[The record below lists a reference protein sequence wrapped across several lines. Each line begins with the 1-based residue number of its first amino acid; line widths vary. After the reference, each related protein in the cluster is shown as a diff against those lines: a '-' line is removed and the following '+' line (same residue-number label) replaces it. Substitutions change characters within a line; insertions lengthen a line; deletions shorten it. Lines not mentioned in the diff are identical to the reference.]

1 MSSHNANTA
10 AAVFAAM
17 LIFCFAIPAECAAM
31 EGRLMRDPH
40 IGAEQVVFTYE
51 DDLWSVDRQG
61 GRAVRLTAHPG
72 VERFARYSPDGQ
84 QIAFTASYDGGRDV
98 YIIPSTGGEPRRLTW
113 HPAGD
118 EVLGWTPDGA
128 SVIFRSR
135 RTRQTELYS
144 VPAAGGVP
152 ANMGLD
158 KVRYACFSPD
168 GKSMALN
175 RQASDRMNWKG
186 YRGGAQQDIWIA
198 GRVSKSFKK
207 ITDWPGYDVS
217 PMWHE
222 SGIYFASDREDG
234 RMNLYR
240 CAPDGSG
247 ATRLTDHGE
256 WDVEFPALGDDR
268 IVYGSSGYLWVYDIS
283 AGESK
288 KLEIEIPSDR
298 WQMRDSWYS
307 PEDFLEVI
315 GLDET
320 GDVVAAEARGDIYL
334 MDIEA
339 ERTVN
344 LTRSPGSREISP
356 VPSPDGKLVAFYS
369 DRTGEYELY
378 VTELDPGAEWT
389 QITSGSSTFY
399 YHVTWS
405 PDSNRLLFQDK
416 DFTLYWAQLGQ
427 PGVKRVDRGTNLKDN
442 EIFWEVSDYCWSPD
456 SLLVAYVKVDRN
468 LNGAIFI
475 HDTASGTSVRVTG
488 DRFDDFSPAFGAG
501 GERLYF
507 LSQRG
512 FQPALDSFMDNNLNV
527 NQTMV
532 MAVTLRDDIPPPFS
546 EAERRMAEDAVEDE
560 EEATEEAEPTGVDYD
575 GLQKRIFTVP
585 LEAGT
590 YKTLKASETH
600 LFFLA
605 KETFG
610 FPGIEEFFTPRRVT
624 HWDLMRFSLEDQ
636 ELDMTIPGIGHYEL
650 SADGKKAGYMSGRSA
665 GVVDA
670 ARAAQVGDGALP
682 WDGLRQKAEVFAEYP
697 QIYNE
702 VWRQI
707 RDFFYDPE
715 IHGRDWAHLRE
726 KYAPL
731 IPHVA
736 TRADMNYIIGHL
748 LGELT
753 ASHEYIIGGGG
764 DSGPGYDQVG
774 VGLLGADL
782 RPDTGAG
789 RWQIEKVLPGVSW
802 LEGVNSPLTEPQ
814 VRVADGSWLL
824 AIDGHDL
831 TAGDNPWRL
840 LEDKR
845 GREVQLTVAESP
857 DGTGSRTVTIETLYG
872 EGYLRYYDWIEGNYR
887 TVKEQ
892 TGGRVGYIHL
902 TDMDEEGIQQFEQG
916 FRAERYRDGLII
928 DVRDNGGGFVS
939 WFIIDKLERHLTYLS
954 KTREFEPMH
963 YPHGV
968 HPGPIV
974 VLCDEGTGSDGEVF
988 TDHFKE
994 KGLGTVVG
1002 VPTWGGLIG
1011 IINMIP
1017 LTDGGLVTQANV
1029 GFANLRGEWVVEN
1042 QGALPDIY
1050 VENRPED
1057 LLAGRDPQLAK
1068 AIEVILEQLE
1078 QSPPPELVPP
1088 EFPVK

>member
-1 MSSHNANTA
+1 MRSQSAGSA
-10 AAVFAAM
+10 AALFAAI
-17 LIFCFAIPAECAAM
+17 LIFCFAIPQAAAAT

-40 IGAEQVVFTYE
+40 ISARQVVFTYE
-51 DDLWSVDRQG
+51 DDLWTVGRQG
-61 GRAVRLTAHPG
+61 GSAVRITTHPG
-72 VERFARYSPDGQ
+72 EERFARFSPDGEW
-84 QIAFTASYDGGRDV
+84 IAFTGSYDGGRDV
-98 YIIPSTGGEPRRLTW
+98 YVIPAAGGVPQRLTW

-135 RTRQTELYS
+135 RTLNTELYS
-144 VPAAGGVP
+144 VPADGGAPV
-152 ANMGLD
+152 NLGLG
-158 KVRYACFSPD
+158 KVRYAGYSPD

-198 GRVSKSFKK
+198 GLENKK
-207 ITDWPGYDVS
+207 FARITDWPGYDVF
-217 PMWHE
+217 PMWHA
-222 SGIYFASDREDG
+222 SGIYFASDREEG

-240 CAPDGSG
+240 CSPEGS
-247 ATRLTDHGE
+247 AMTRLTEHGE
-256 WDVEFPALGDDR
+256 WDVEFPALGGDR
-268 IVYGSSGYLWVYDIS
+268 IVYGCSGYLFVYDIA
-283 AGESK
+283 AGESR
-288 KLEIEIPSDR
+288 KLEITIPSDR
-298 WQMRDSWYS
+298 WQVRDAWYS

-315 GLDET
+315 GLDST
-320 GDVVAAEARGDIYL
+320 GNLVAAEARGDIYL
-334 MDIEA
+334 MDLET

-356 VPSPDGKLVAFYS
+356 VPSPDGKMVAFYS
-369 DRTGEYELY
+369 DRSGEYELY
-378 VTELDPGAEWT
+378 ITEPEPGAEWT
-389 QITSGSSTFY
+389 QITNGSSTFY

-416 DFTLYWAQLGQ
+416 DFTLHWAQLGQ
-427 PGVKRVDRGTNLKDN
+427 PGVKLIDRGTTLKDN

-475 HDTASGTSVRVTG
+475 HDTAAGVSVRVTD
-488 DRFDDFSPAFGAG
+488 DRFDDFSPAFGTG
-501 GERLYF
+501 GDYLYF

-532 MAVTLRDDIPPPFS
+532 MAATLRDQTPLPFS
-546 EAERRMAEDAVEDE
+546 AAAELE
-560 EEATEEAEPTGVDYD
+560 EEAEDEDGAAGTGASTGVDFVDLEERVY
-575 GLQKRIFTVP
+575 TVP
-585 LEAGT
+585 VEAGT
-590 YKTLKASETH
+590 YKALKASDTH
-600 LFFLA
+600 LHFLA
-605 KETFG
+605 RESFG

-624 HWDLMRFSLEDQ
+624 HWDLMRFGFEDQ
-636 ELDMTIPGIGHYEL
+636 ELELTLPGIGHYQL
-650 SADGKKAGYMSGRSA
+650 SGDGTKAGYMSGRTA

-670 ARAAQVGDGALP
+670 DKAARVGDGALP

-736 TRADMNYIIGHL
+736 TRGDMNYIIGHL

-753 ASHEYIIGGGG
+753 ASHEYIIGGG
-764 DSGPGYDQVG
+764 SGEPGYDRVRVG
-774 VGLLGADL
+774 MLGADL
-782 RPDTGAG
+782 APDPEAG
-789 RWQIEKVLPGVSW
+789 RWRIEKVFSGPSW
-802 LEGVNSPLTEPQ
+802 LEEGRNPLAEPL
-814 VRVADGSWLL
+814 VRVTDGMWLL
-824 AIDGHDL
+824 AIDGQDL

-840 LEDKR
+840 LEDKVQ
-845 GREVQLTVAESP
+845 REVELTVAESP
-857 DGTGSRTVTIETLYG
+857 DGEGTRTVTIEAMYG
-872 EGYLRYYDWIEGNYR
+872 EGYLRYYHWVEGNYQ
-887 TVKEQ
+887 TVKEK
-892 TGGRVGYIHL
+892 TDGRVGYIHL
-902 TDMDEEGIQQFEQG
+902 TDMDEEGLQQFEQG

-988 TDHFKE
+988 TDHFRE
-994 KGLGTVVG
+994 KRLGTVIG

-1042 QGALPDIY
+1042 RGALPDIH

-1057 LLAGRDPQLAK
+1057 LLAGRDPQLEK

-1088 EFPVK
+1088 AFPVK